1 MNVIFSFLPVFLL
14 LTFLFL
20 LDSFNLVRVKTLLI
34 SLLLGIVCAIS
45 GYYLNTWAA
54 NWLTVDYTFLSRYI
68 GPVTEETM
76 KALVVV
82 YLISKKKIG
91 FMVDGAVYGFAIGTG
106 FSLLENIYFL
116 INSPDQYNLLIWIIR
131 GFGTAIMHGGCT
143 AFFALL
149 FVGGLTRSENKLMVA
164 IPALLL
170 SIVFHSGFNHFPLN
184 PVLQTVLILVS
195 LPFVFLLVFKHS
207 NSKLQ
212 QWLEIEFNSEVE
224 ILNMI
229 RNGKFSSTKAGEYL
243 KSLKEHFKPE
253 TILDMY
259 CYIGLYL
266 ELSIKAKRNLM
277 LQENEF
283 PIIIEPDLPDKLNEL
298 AQLRKQIGRVGELAL
313 EPLIRM
319 DYRNLWKLNQLIH
332 KEVS

>member
-1 MNVIFSFLPVFLL
+1 MNVIFSFSPVILL

-20 LDSFNLVRVKTLLI
+20 LDSFNLVRVKTLILC
-34 SLLLGIVCAIS
+34 LLLGVACALS
-45 GYYLNTWAA
+45 SYYLNTFIAKG
-54 NWLTVDYTFLSRYI
+54 LDLDYTFLSRYI

-76 KALVVV
+76 KALVVF
-82 YLISKKKIG
+82 YLIFRKKIG
-91 FMVDGAVYGFAIGTG
+91 FMVDGAVYGFAIGAG

-116 INSPDQYNLLIWIIR
+116 INSPEEFNLLTWIIR

-149 FVGGLTRSENKLMVA
+149 FVGGISRSANKFKAA
-164 IPALLL
+164 IPALLIATL
-170 SIVFHSGFNHFPLN
+170 FHSGFNHFPFN
-184 PVLQTVLILVS
+184 PVLQTVLLIVL
-195 LPFVFLLVFKHS
+195 LPLGFILVFKFS

-212 QWLEIEFNSEVE
+212 QWLEIEFNSEIE

-229 RNGKFSSTKAGEYL
+229 RNGKFGSTKAGEYL
-243 KSLKEHFKPE
+243 RSLKEHFSKE

-259 CYIGLYL
+259 CYIELYL

-283 PIIIEPDLPDKLNEL
+283 PIIIEADLPSKLKEL
-298 AQLRKQIGRVGELAL
+298 SQLRKQIGRVGELAL

-319 DYRNLWKLNQLIH
+319 DYRNLWKLNQLIG
-332 KEVS
+332 KVDS